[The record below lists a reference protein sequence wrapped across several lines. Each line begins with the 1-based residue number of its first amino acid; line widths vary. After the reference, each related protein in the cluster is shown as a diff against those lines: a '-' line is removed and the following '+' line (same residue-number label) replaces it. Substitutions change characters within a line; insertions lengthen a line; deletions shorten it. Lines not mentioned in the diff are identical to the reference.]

1 MEKTRKLTEAS
12 LLTAIFVVVT
22 IISVGSGIGYGIYL
36 DYIVP
41 LFYFII
47 YLKCGS
53 KYTVLSA
60 MSAIFVVVTIISV
73 GSGIGYGIY
82 LDYIVPLF
90 YFIIYLKC
98 GSKYTVLSAMSGLM
112 IVFAVLGNPGT
123 AIWASQGI
131 ILGILCGILSEKK
144 TSLMDDLLLG
154 TLIGSIIMVFID
166 IYASKLIGYSFIQDF
181 KETISYMAKYM
192 TKNVPSFSNFPPEF
206 IQSYFST
213 VFYVS
218 ITLIP
223 LGTDFKETISYMAKY
238 MTKNVPSFSNFPPE
252 FIQSYFSTVFYVSIT
267 LIPLGTVVGVYII
280 GLFVGN
286 RLNVLK
292 GETKK
297 KYEVIRHFRTFSRMT
312 FCSRNLFYI
321 MVIYTMTFSLMN
333 KYGIKTN
340 MAYIDTI
347 MNCFFYSGLY
357 FLIRDSMAYIDTIMN
372 CFFYS
377 GLYFLIRDSIAGIQG
392 YMLTK
397 GKSMGQVRL
406 FTILYLFILLSYFWL
421 AAIIAILYFMSI
433 DVKYGLR
440 EFYCEKMSTLLTN

>member
-1 MEKTRKLTEAS
+1 MNKTKKLTAAS

-60 MSAIFVVVTIISV
+60 V
-73 GSGIGYGIY
+73 
-82 LDYIVPLF
+82 
-90 YFIIYLKC
+90 
-98 GSKYTVLSAMSGLM
+98 SGLT
-112 IVFAVLGNPGT
+112 IVFVVLGNPGT

-154 TLIGSIIMVFID
+154 TLIGSIIMIFID

-181 KETISYMAKYM
+181 KETIAYMAKYM
-192 TKNVPSFSNFPPEF
+192 TKNVPAFNNFPPEF
-206 IQSYFST
+206 IQ
-213 VFYVS
+213 
-218 ITLIP
+218 
-223 LGTDFKETISYMAKY
+223 
-238 MTKNVPSFSNFPPE
+238 N
-252 FIQSYFSTVFYVSIT
+252 YFSTVFYVSIT

-280 GLFVGN
+280 GLFAGK
-286 RLNVLK
+286 RLNILK

-297 KYEVIRHFRTFSRMT
+297 KYNIIRHFGTFSRMT
-312 FCSRNLFYI
+312 YCSRNLFYLL
-321 MVIYTMTFSLMN
+321 VIYTMSFSLMN

-347 MNCFFYSGLY
+347 MNCFYYSGLY
-357 FLIRDSMAYIDTIMN
+357 FLIRDSV
-372 CFFYS
+372 
-377 GLYFLIRDSIAGIQG
+377 AGIQG
-392 YMLTK
+392 YMLSK

-406 FTILYLFILLSYFWL
+406 FTLLYLFMLISYFWV
-421 AAIIAILYFMSI
+421 AAIVAIIYFMTI
-433 DVKYGLR
+433 DMKYGLR
-440 EFYCEKMSTLLTN
+440 EIYGEKLGTLLTN

>member
-1 MEKTRKLTEAS
+1 MNKTKKLTEAS

-60 MSAIFVVVTIISV
+60 V
-73 GSGIGYGIY
+73 
-82 LDYIVPLF
+82 
-90 YFIIYLKC
+90 
-98 GSKYTVLSAMSGLM
+98 SGLT
-112 IVFAVLGNPGT
+112 IVFVVLGNPGT

-154 TLIGSIIMVFID
+154 TLIGSIIMIFID

-181 KETISYMAKYM
+181 KETIAYMAKYM
-192 TKNVPSFSNFPPEF
+192 TKNVPAFNNFPPEF
-206 IQSYFST
+206 IQ
-213 VFYVS
+213 
-218 ITLIP
+218 
-223 LGTDFKETISYMAKY
+223 
-238 MTKNVPSFSNFPPE
+238 N
-252 FIQSYFSTVFYVSIT
+252 YFSTVFYVSIT

-280 GLFVGN
+280 GLFAGK
-286 RLNVLK
+286 RLNILK

-297 KYEVIRHFRTFSRMT
+297 KYNIIRHFGTFSRMT
-312 FCSRNLFYI
+312 YCSRNLFYLL
-321 MVIYTMTFSLMN
+321 VIYTMSFSLMN

-340 MAYIDTI
+340 IAYIDTI
-347 MNCFFYSGLY
+347 MNCFYYSGLY
-357 FLIRDSMAYIDTIMN
+357 FLIRDSV
-372 CFFYS
+372 
-377 GLYFLIRDSIAGIQG
+377 AGIQG
-392 YMLTK
+392 YMLSK

-406 FTILYLFILLSYFWL
+406 FTLLYLFMLISYFWV
-421 AAIIAILYFMSI
+421 AAILAIIYFMTI
-433 DVKYGLR
+433 DMKYGLR
-440 EFYCEKMSTLLTN
+440 EIYGEKLGTLLTN

>member
-1 MEKTRKLTEAS
+1 MNKTKKLTEAS

-60 MSAIFVVVTIISV
+60 V
-73 GSGIGYGIY
+73 
-82 LDYIVPLF
+82 
-90 YFIIYLKC
+90 
-98 GSKYTVLSAMSGLM
+98 SGLT
-112 IVFAVLGNPGT
+112 IVFVVLGNPGT

-154 TLIGSIIMVFID
+154 TLIGSIIMIFID

-181 KETISYMAKYM
+181 KETIAYMAKYM
-192 TKNVPSFSNFPPEF
+192 TKNVPAFNNFPPEF
-206 IQSYFST
+206 IQ
-213 VFYVS
+213 
-218 ITLIP
+218 
-223 LGTDFKETISYMAKY
+223 
-238 MTKNVPSFSNFPPE
+238 N
-252 FIQSYFSTVFYVSIT
+252 YFSTVFYVSIT

-280 GLFVGN
+280 GLFAGK
-286 RLNVLK
+286 RLNILK

-297 KYEVIRHFRTFSRMT
+297 KYNIIRHFGTFSRMT
-312 FCSRNLFYI
+312 YCSRNLFYLI
-321 MVIYTMTFSLMN
+321 VIYTMSFSLMN

-347 MNCFFYSGLY
+347 MNCFYYSGLY
-357 FLIRDSMAYIDTIMN
+357 FLIRDSV
-372 CFFYS
+372 
-377 GLYFLIRDSIAGIQG
+377 AGIQG
-392 YMLTK
+392 YMLSK

-406 FTILYLFILLSYFWL
+406 FTLLYLFMLISYFWV
-421 AAIIAILYFMSI
+421 AAIVAIIYFMTI
-433 DVKYGLR
+433 DMKYGLR
-440 EFYCEKMSTLLTN
+440 EIYGEKLGTLLTN

>member
-12 LLTAIFVVVT
+12 LLT
-22 IISVGSGIGYGIYL
+22 
-36 DYIVP
+36 
-41 LFYFII
+41 
-47 YLKCGS
+47 
-53 KYTVLSA
+53 
-60 MSAIFVVVTIISV
+60 AIFVVVTIISV

-192 TKNVPSFSNFPPEF
+192 TKNVP
-206 IQSYFST
+206 
-213 VFYVS
+213 
-218 ITLIP
+218 
-223 LGTDFKETISYMAKY
+223 A
-238 MTKNVPSFSNFPPE
+238 FSNFPPE

-297 KYEVIRHFRTFSRMT
+297 KYNIIRHFRTFSRMT

-321 MVIYTMTFSLMN
+321 MIIYTMTFSLMN

-340 MAYIDTI
+340 MAYVDTI

-357 FLIRDSMAYIDTIMN
+357 FLIRDSV
-372 CFFYS
+372 
-377 GLYFLIRDSIAGIQG
+377 AGIQG
-392 YMLTK
+392 YMLAK
-397 GKSMGQVRL
+397 GKSMGHVRL
-406 FTILYLFILLSYFWL
+406 FTILYLFMLLSYFWL

-440 EFYCEKMSTLLTN
+440 EFYGEKMATLLTN

>member
-1 MEKTRKLTEAS
+1 MNKTRKLTEAS
-12 LLTAIFVVVT
+12 LLTAIFVVIT

-47 YLKCGS
+47 FLKCGLQ
-53 KYTVLSA
+53 YTMLSA
-60 MSAIFVVVTIISV
+60 A
-73 GSGIGYGIY
+73 
-82 LDYIVPLF
+82 
-90 YFIIYLKC
+90 
-98 GSKYTVLSAMSGLM
+98 SGLM

-123 AIWASQGI
+123 AIWASQGM

-181 KETISYMAKYM
+181 KEVVTYMSEYM
-192 TKNVPSFSNFPPEF
+192 TKNVPTFQSLPPEF
-206 IQSYFST
+206 LKSYFGM
-213 VFYVS
+213 VFY
-218 ITLIP
+218 L
-223 LGTDFKETISYMAKY
+223 
-238 MTKNVPSFSNFPPE
+238 
-252 FIQSYFSTVFYVSIT
+252 SIT

-292 GETKK
+292 GETRK
-297 KYEVIRHFRTFSRMT
+297 KYEVVRHFRTFSRMT
-312 FCSRNLFYI
+312 YCSRNLFYI

-340 MAYIDTI
+340 IAYIDTI
-347 MNCFFYSGLY
+347 MHCFYYSGLY
-357 FLIRDSMAYIDTIMN
+357 FLIRDSV
-372 CFFYS
+372 
-377 GLYFLIRDSIAGIQG
+377 AGIQG
-392 YMLTK
+392 YMLAK
-397 GKSMGQVRL
+397 GKKMSQVRL
-406 FTILYLFILLSYFWL
+406 FTILYLFMLMSYFWL

-433 DVKYGLR
+433 DMKYGLR
-440 EFYCEKMSTLLTN
+440 EFYNEKIGTLLTN

>member
-60 MSAIFVVVTIISV
+60 V
-73 GSGIGYGIY
+73 
-82 LDYIVPLF
+82 
-90 YFIIYLKC
+90 
-98 GSKYTVLSAMSGLM
+98 SGLT
-112 IVFAVLGNPGT
+112 IVFVVLGNPGT

-154 TLIGSIIMVFID
+154 TLIGSIIMIFID

-181 KETISYMAKYM
+181 KETIAYMAKYM
-192 TKNVPSFSNFPPEF
+192 TKNVPAFNNFPPEF
-206 IQSYFST
+206 IQ
-213 VFYVS
+213 
-218 ITLIP
+218 
-223 LGTDFKETISYMAKY
+223 
-238 MTKNVPSFSNFPPE
+238 N
-252 FIQSYFSTVFYVSIT
+252 YFSTVFYVSIT

-280 GLFVGN
+280 GLFAGK
-286 RLNVLK
+286 RLNILK

-297 KYEVIRHFRTFSRMT
+297 KYNIIRHFGTFSRMT
-312 FCSRNLFYI
+312 YCSRNLFYLL
-321 MVIYTMTFSLMN
+321 VIYTMSFSLMN

-347 MNCFFYSGLY
+347 MNCFYYSGLY
-357 FLIRDSMAYIDTIMN
+357 FLIRDSV
-372 CFFYS
+372 
-377 GLYFLIRDSIAGIQG
+377 AGIQG
-392 YMLTK
+392 YMLSK

-406 FTILYLFILLSYFWL
+406 FTLLYLFMLISYFWV
-421 AAIIAILYFMSI
+421 AAIVAIIYFMTI
-433 DVKYGLR
+433 DMKYGLR
-440 EFYCEKMSTLLTN
+440 EIYGEKLGTLLTN

>member
-1 MEKTRKLTEAS
+1 MNKTKKLTEAS

-60 MSAIFVVVTIISV
+60 V
-73 GSGIGYGIY
+73 
-82 LDYIVPLF
+82 
-90 YFIIYLKC
+90 
-98 GSKYTVLSAMSGLM
+98 SGLT
-112 IVFAVLGNPGT
+112 IVFVVLGNPGT

-154 TLIGSIIMVFID
+154 TLIGSIIMIFID

-181 KETISYMAKYM
+181 KETIAYMAKYM
-192 TKNVPSFSNFPPEF
+192 TKNVPAFNNFPPEF
-206 IQSYFST
+206 IQ
-213 VFYVS
+213 
-218 ITLIP
+218 
-223 LGTDFKETISYMAKY
+223 
-238 MTKNVPSFSNFPPE
+238 N
-252 FIQSYFSTVFYVSIT
+252 YFSTVFYVSIT

-280 GLFVGN
+280 GLFAGK
-286 RLNVLK
+286 RLNILK

-297 KYEVIRHFRTFSRMT
+297 KYNIIRHFGTFSRMT
-312 FCSRNLFYI
+312 YCSRNLFYLL
-321 MVIYTMTFSLMN
+321 VIYTMSFSLMN

-347 MNCFFYSGLY
+347 MNCFYYSGLY
-357 FLIRDSMAYIDTIMN
+357 FLIRDSV
-372 CFFYS
+372 
-377 GLYFLIRDSIAGIQG
+377 AGIQG
-392 YMLTK
+392 YMLSK

-406 FTILYLFILLSYFWL
+406 FTLLYLFMLISYFWV
-421 AAIIAILYFMSI
+421 AAIVAIIYFMTI
-433 DVKYGLR
+433 DMKYGLR
-440 EFYCEKMSTLLTN
+440 EIYGEKLGTLLTN

>member
-1 MEKTRKLTEAS
+1 MNKTKKLTEAS

-60 MSAIFVVVTIISV
+60 V
-73 GSGIGYGIY
+73 
-82 LDYIVPLF
+82 
-90 YFIIYLKC
+90 
-98 GSKYTVLSAMSGLM
+98 SGLT
-112 IVFAVLGNPGT
+112 IVFVVLGNPGT

-154 TLIGSIIMVFID
+154 TLIGSIIMIFID

-181 KETISYMAKYM
+181 KETIAYMAKYM
-192 TKNVPSFSNFPPEF
+192 TKNVPAFNNFPPEF
-206 IQSYFST
+206 IQ
-213 VFYVS
+213 
-218 ITLIP
+218 
-223 LGTDFKETISYMAKY
+223 
-238 MTKNVPSFSNFPPE
+238 N
-252 FIQSYFSTVFYVSIT
+252 YFSTVFYVSIT

-280 GLFVGN
+280 GLFAGK
-286 RLNVLK
+286 RLNILK

-297 KYEVIRHFRTFSRMT
+297 KYNIIRHFGTFSRMT
-312 FCSRNLFYI
+312 YCSRNLFYLL
-321 MVIYTMTFSLMN
+321 VIYTMSFSLMN

-347 MNCFFYSGLY
+347 MNCFY
-357 FLIRDSMAYIDTIMN
+357 
-372 CFFYS
+372 YS

-392 YMLTK
+392 YMLSK

-406 FTILYLFILLSYFWL
+406 FTLLYLFMLISYFWV
-421 AAIIAILYFMSI
+421 AAIVAIIYFMTI
-433 DVKYGLR
+433 DMKYGLR
-440 EFYCEKMSTLLTN
+440 EIYGEKLGTLLTN

>member
-1 MEKTRKLTEAS
+1 MNKTKKLTEAS

-60 MSAIFVVVTIISV
+60 V
-73 GSGIGYGIY
+73 
-82 LDYIVPLF
+82 
-90 YFIIYLKC
+90 
-98 GSKYTVLSAMSGLM
+98 SGLT
-112 IVFAVLGNPGT
+112 IVFVVLGNPGT

-154 TLIGSIIMVFID
+154 TLIGSIIMIFID

-181 KETISYMAKYM
+181 KETIAYMAKYM
-192 TKNVPSFSNFPPEF
+192 TKNVPAFNNFPPEF
-206 IQSYFST
+206 IQ
-213 VFYVS
+213 
-218 ITLIP
+218 
-223 LGTDFKETISYMAKY
+223 
-238 MTKNVPSFSNFPPE
+238 N
-252 FIQSYFSTVFYVSIT
+252 YFSTVFYVSIT

-280 GLFVGN
+280 GLFAGN
-286 RLNVLK
+286 RLNILK

-297 KYEVIRHFRTFSRMT
+297 KYNIIRHFGTFSRMT
-312 FCSRNLFYI
+312 YCSRNLFYLL
-321 MVIYTMTFSLMN
+321 VIYTMSFSLMN

-340 MAYIDTI
+340 MAYIGTI
-347 MNCFFYSGLY
+347 MNCFYYSGLY
-357 FLIRDSMAYIDTIMN
+357 FLIRDSV
-372 CFFYS
+372 
-377 GLYFLIRDSIAGIQG
+377 AGIQG
-392 YMLTK
+392 YMLSK

-406 FTILYLFILLSYFWL
+406 FTLLYLFMLISYFWV
-421 AAIIAILYFMSI
+421 AAILAIIYFMTI
-433 DVKYGLR
+433 DMKYGLR
-440 EFYCEKMSTLLTN
+440 EIYGEKLGTLLTN

>member
-60 MSAIFVVVTIISV
+60 V
-73 GSGIGYGIY
+73 
-82 LDYIVPLF
+82 
-90 YFIIYLKC
+90 
-98 GSKYTVLSAMSGLM
+98 SGLT
-112 IVFAVLGNPGT
+112 IVFVVLGNPGT

-154 TLIGSIIMVFID
+154 TLIGSIIMIFID

-181 KETISYMAKYM
+181 KETIAYMAKYM
-192 TKNVPSFSNFPPEF
+192 TKNVPAFNNFPPEF
-206 IQSYFST
+206 IQ
-213 VFYVS
+213 
-218 ITLIP
+218 
-223 LGTDFKETISYMAKY
+223 
-238 MTKNVPSFSNFPPE
+238 N
-252 FIQSYFSTVFYVSIT
+252 YFSTVFYVSIT

-280 GLFVGN
+280 GLFAGN
-286 RLNVLK
+286 RLNILK

-297 KYEVIRHFRTFSRMT
+297 KYNIIRHFGTFSRMT
-312 FCSRNLFYI
+312 YCSRNLFYLL
-321 MVIYTMTFSLMN
+321 VIYTMSFSLMN

-347 MNCFFYSGLY
+347 MNCFYYSGLY
-357 FLIRDSMAYIDTIMN
+357 FLIRDSV
-372 CFFYS
+372 
-377 GLYFLIRDSIAGIQG
+377 AGIQG
-392 YMLTK
+392 YMLSK

-406 FTILYLFILLSYFWL
+406 FTLLYLFMLISYFWVAAL
-421 AAIIAILYFMSI
+421 VAIIYFMTI
-433 DVKYGLR
+433 DMKYGLR
-440 EFYCEKMSTLLTN
+440 EIYGEKLGTLLTN

>member
-1 MEKTRKLTEAS
+1 MNKTKKLTEAS

-60 MSAIFVVVTIISV
+60 V
-73 GSGIGYGIY
+73 
-82 LDYIVPLF
+82 
-90 YFIIYLKC
+90 
-98 GSKYTVLSAMSGLM
+98 SGLT
-112 IVFAVLGNPGT
+112 IVFVVLGNPGT

-154 TLIGSIIMVFID
+154 TLIGSIIMIFID

-181 KETISYMAKYM
+181 KETIAYMAKYM
-192 TKNVPSFSNFPPEF
+192 TKNVPAFNNFPPEF
-206 IQSYFST
+206 IQ
-213 VFYVS
+213 
-218 ITLIP
+218 
-223 LGTDFKETISYMAKY
+223 
-238 MTKNVPSFSNFPPE
+238 N
-252 FIQSYFSTVFYVSIT
+252 YFSTVFYVSIT

-280 GLFVGN
+280 GLFAGN
-286 RLNVLK
+286 RLNILK

-297 KYEVIRHFRTFSRMT
+297 KYNIIRHFGTFSRMT
-312 FCSRNLFYI
+312 YCSRNLFYLL
-321 MVIYTMTFSLMN
+321 VIYTMSFSLMN

-347 MNCFFYSGLY
+347 MNCFYYSGLY
-357 FLIRDSMAYIDTIMN
+357 FLIRDSV
-372 CFFYS
+372 
-377 GLYFLIRDSIAGIQG
+377 AGIQG
-392 YMLTK
+392 YMLSK

-406 FTILYLFILLSYFWL
+406 FTLLYLFMLISYFWV
-421 AAIIAILYFMSI
+421 AAIVAIIYFMTI
-433 DVKYGLR
+433 DMKYGLR
-440 EFYCEKMSTLLTN
+440 EIYGEKLGTLLTN

>member
-1 MEKTRKLTEAS
+1 MNKTKKLTEAS

-60 MSAIFVVVTIISV
+60 V
-73 GSGIGYGIY
+73 
-82 LDYIVPLF
+82 
-90 YFIIYLKC
+90 
-98 GSKYTVLSAMSGLM
+98 SGLT
-112 IVFAVLGNPGT
+112 IVFVVLGNPGT

-154 TLIGSIIMVFID
+154 TLIGSIIMIFID

-181 KETISYMAKYM
+181 KETIAYMAKYM
-192 TKNVPSFSNFPPEF
+192 TKNVPAFNNFPPEF
-206 IQSYFST
+206 IQNYFST
-213 VFYVS
+213 V
-218 ITLIP
+218 L
-223 LGTDFKETISYMAKY
+223 
-238 MTKNVPSFSNFPPE
+238 
-252 FIQSYFSTVFYVSIT
+252 YVSIT

-280 GLFVGN
+280 GLFAGK
-286 RLNVLK
+286 RLNILK

-297 KYEVIRHFRTFSRMT
+297 KYNIIRHFGTFSRMT
-312 FCSRNLFYI
+312 YCSRNLFYLL
-321 MVIYTMTFSLMN
+321 VIYTMSFSLMN

-347 MNCFFYSGLY
+347 MNCFYYSGLY
-357 FLIRDSMAYIDTIMN
+357 FLIRDSV
-372 CFFYS
+372 
-377 GLYFLIRDSIAGIQG
+377 AGIQG
-392 YMLTK
+392 YMLSK

-406 FTILYLFILLSYFWL
+406 FTLLYLFMLISYFWV
-421 AAIIAILYFMSI
+421 AAILAIIYFMTI
-433 DVKYGLR
+433 DMKYGLR
-440 EFYCEKMSTLLTN
+440 EIYGEKLGTLLTN

>member
-1 MEKTRKLTEAS
+1 MNKTKKLTEAS

-60 MSAIFVVVTIISV
+60 V
-73 GSGIGYGIY
+73 
-82 LDYIVPLF
+82 
-90 YFIIYLKC
+90 
-98 GSKYTVLSAMSGLM
+98 SGLT
-112 IVFAVLGNPGT
+112 IVFVVLGNPGT

-154 TLIGSIIMVFID
+154 TLIGSIIMIFID

-181 KETISYMAKYM
+181 KETIAYMAKYM
-192 TKNVPSFSNFPPEF
+192 NKNVPAFNNFPPEF
-206 IQSYFST
+206 IQ
-213 VFYVS
+213 
-218 ITLIP
+218 
-223 LGTDFKETISYMAKY
+223 
-238 MTKNVPSFSNFPPE
+238 N
-252 FIQSYFSTVFYVSIT
+252 YFSTVFYVSIT

-280 GLFVGN
+280 GLFAGK
-286 RLNVLK
+286 RLNILK

-297 KYEVIRHFRTFSRMT
+297 KYNIIRHFGTFSRMT
-312 FCSRNLFYI
+312 YCSRNLFYLL
-321 MVIYTMTFSLMN
+321 VIYTMSFSLMN

-347 MNCFFYSGLY
+347 MNCFYYSGLY
-357 FLIRDSMAYIDTIMN
+357 FLIRDSV
-372 CFFYS
+372 
-377 GLYFLIRDSIAGIQG
+377 AGIQG
-392 YMLTK
+392 YMLSK

-406 FTILYLFILLSYFWL
+406 FTLLYLFMLISYFWV
-421 AAIIAILYFMSI
+421 AAIIAIIYFMTI
-433 DVKYGLR
+433 DMKYGLR
-440 EFYCEKMSTLLTN
+440 EIYGEKLGTLLTN

>member
-1 MEKTRKLTEAS
+1 MNKTKKLTEAS

-60 MSAIFVVVTIISV
+60 V
-73 GSGIGYGIY
+73 
-82 LDYIVPLF
+82 
-90 YFIIYLKC
+90 
-98 GSKYTVLSAMSGLM
+98 SGLT
-112 IVFAVLGNPGT
+112 IVFVVLGNPGT

-154 TLIGSIIMVFID
+154 TLIGSIIMIFID

-181 KETISYMAKYM
+181 KETIAYMAKYM
-192 TKNVPSFSNFPPEF
+192 TKNVPAFNNFPPEF
-206 IQSYFST
+206 IQ
-213 VFYVS
+213 
-218 ITLIP
+218 
-223 LGTDFKETISYMAKY
+223 
-238 MTKNVPSFSNFPPE
+238 N
-252 FIQSYFSTVFYVSIT
+252 YFSTVFYVSIT

-280 GLFVGN
+280 GLFAGK
-286 RLNVLK
+286 RLNILK

-297 KYEVIRHFRTFSRMT
+297 KYNIIRHFGTFSRMT
-312 FCSRNLFYI
+312 YCSRNLFYLL
-321 MVIYTMTFSLMN
+321 VIYTMSFSLMN

-340 MAYIDTI
+340 IAYIDTI
-347 MNCFFYSGLY
+347 MNCFYYSGLY
-357 FLIRDSMAYIDTIMN
+357 FLIRDSV
-372 CFFYS
+372 
-377 GLYFLIRDSIAGIQG
+377 AGIQG
-392 YMLTK
+392 YMLSK

-406 FTILYLFILLSYFWL
+406 FTLLYLFMLISYFWV
-421 AAIIAILYFMSI
+421 AAIVAIIYFMTI
-433 DVKYGLR
+433 DMKYGLR
-440 EFYCEKMSTLLTN
+440 EIYGEKLGTLLTN

>member
-1 MEKTRKLTEAS
+1 MNKTKKLTEAS

-60 MSAIFVVVTIISV
+60 I
-73 GSGIGYGIY
+73 
-82 LDYIVPLF
+82 
-90 YFIIYLKC
+90 
-98 GSKYTVLSAMSGLM
+98 SGLT
-112 IVFAVLGNPGT
+112 IVFVVLGNPGT

-154 TLIGSIIMVFID
+154 TLIGSIIMIFID

-192 TKNVPSFSNFPPEF
+192 TKNVPAFNNFPPEF
-206 IQSYFST
+206 IQ
-213 VFYVS
+213 
-218 ITLIP
+218 
-223 LGTDFKETISYMAKY
+223 
-238 MTKNVPSFSNFPPE
+238 N
-252 FIQSYFSTVFYVSIT
+252 YFSTVFYVSIT

-280 GLFVGN
+280 GLFAGK
-286 RLNVLK
+286 RLNILK

-297 KYEVIRHFRTFSRMT
+297 KYNIIRHFGTFSRMT
-312 FCSRNLFYI
+312 YCSRNLFYLL
-321 MVIYTMTFSLMN
+321 VIYTMSFSLMN

-347 MNCFFYSGLY
+347 MNCFYYSGLY
-357 FLIRDSMAYIDTIMN
+357 FLIRDSV
-372 CFFYS
+372 
-377 GLYFLIRDSIAGIQG
+377 AGIQG
-392 YMLTK
+392 YMLSK

-406 FTILYLFILLSYFWL
+406 FTLLYLFMLISYFWV
-421 AAIIAILYFMSI
+421 AAILAIIYFMTI
-433 DVKYGLR
+433 DMKYGLR
-440 EFYCEKMSTLLTN
+440 EIYGEKLGTLLTN

>member
-1 MEKTRKLTEAS
+1 MNKAKKLTEAS

-60 MSAIFVVVTIISV
+60 V
-73 GSGIGYGIY
+73 
-82 LDYIVPLF
+82 
-90 YFIIYLKC
+90 
-98 GSKYTVLSAMSGLM
+98 SGLT
-112 IVFAVLGNPGT
+112 IVFVVLGNPGT

-154 TLIGSIIMVFID
+154 TLIGSIIMIFID

-181 KETISYMAKYM
+181 KETIAYMAKYM
-192 TKNVPSFSNFPPEF
+192 TKNVPAFNNFPPEF
-206 IQSYFST
+206 IQ
-213 VFYVS
+213 
-218 ITLIP
+218 
-223 LGTDFKETISYMAKY
+223 
-238 MTKNVPSFSNFPPE
+238 N
-252 FIQSYFSTVFYVSIT
+252 YFSTVFYVSIT

-280 GLFVGN
+280 GLFAGK
-286 RLNVLK
+286 RLNILK

-297 KYEVIRHFRTFSRMT
+297 KYNIIRHFGTFSRMT
-312 FCSRNLFYI
+312 YCSRNLFYLL
-321 MVIYTMTFSLMN
+321 VIYTMSFSLMN

-347 MNCFFYSGLY
+347 MNCFYYSGLY
-357 FLIRDSMAYIDTIMN
+357 FLIRDSV
-372 CFFYS
+372 
-377 GLYFLIRDSIAGIQG
+377 AGIQG
-392 YMLTK
+392 YMLSK

-406 FTILYLFILLSYFWL
+406 FTLLYLFMLISYFWV
-421 AAIIAILYFMSI
+421 AAIVAIIYFMTI
-433 DVKYGLR
+433 DMKYGLR
-440 EFYCEKMSTLLTN
+440 EIYGEKLGTLLTN

>member
-1 MEKTRKLTEAS
+1 MNKTKKLTEAS

-60 MSAIFVVVTIISV
+60 V
-73 GSGIGYGIY
+73 
-82 LDYIVPLF
+82 
-90 YFIIYLKC
+90 
-98 GSKYTVLSAMSGLM
+98 SGLT
-112 IVFAVLGNPGT
+112 IVFVVLGNPGT

-154 TLIGSIIMVFID
+154 TLIGSIIMIFID

-181 KETISYMAKYM
+181 KETIAYMAKYM
-192 TKNVPSFSNFPPEF
+192 AKNVPAFNNFPPEF
-206 IQSYFST
+206 IQ
-213 VFYVS
+213 
-218 ITLIP
+218 
-223 LGTDFKETISYMAKY
+223 
-238 MTKNVPSFSNFPPE
+238 N
-252 FIQSYFSTVFYVSIT
+252 YFSTVFYVSIT

-280 GLFVGN
+280 GLFAGK
-286 RLNVLK
+286 RLNILK

-297 KYEVIRHFRTFSRMT
+297 KYNIIRHFGTFSRMT
-312 FCSRNLFYI
+312 YCSRNLFYLL
-321 MVIYTMTFSLMN
+321 VIYTMSFSLMN

-347 MNCFFYSGLY
+347 MNCFYYSGLY
-357 FLIRDSMAYIDTIMN
+357 FLIRDSV
-372 CFFYS
+372 
-377 GLYFLIRDSIAGIQG
+377 AGIQG
-392 YMLTK
+392 YMLSK

-406 FTILYLFILLSYFWL
+406 FTLLYLFMLISYFWV
-421 AAIIAILYFMSI
+421 AAIVAIIYFMTI
-433 DVKYGLR
+433 DMKYGLR
-440 EFYCEKMSTLLTN
+440 EIYGEKLGTLLTN

>member
-1 MEKTRKLTEAS
+1 MNKTKKLTEAS

-60 MSAIFVVVTIISV
+60 V
-73 GSGIGYGIY
+73 
-82 LDYIVPLF
+82 
-90 YFIIYLKC
+90 
-98 GSKYTVLSAMSGLM
+98 SGLT
-112 IVFAVLGNPGT
+112 IVFVVLGNPGT

-131 ILGILCGILSEKK
+131 ILGILCGIISEKK

-154 TLIGSIIMVFID
+154 TLIGSIIMIFID

-181 KETISYMAKYM
+181 KETIAYMAKYM
-192 TKNVPSFSNFPPEF
+192 TKNVPAFNNFPPEF
-206 IQSYFST
+206 IQ
-213 VFYVS
+213 
-218 ITLIP
+218 
-223 LGTDFKETISYMAKY
+223 
-238 MTKNVPSFSNFPPE
+238 N
-252 FIQSYFSTVFYVSIT
+252 YFSTVFYVSIT

-280 GLFVGN
+280 GLFAGN
-286 RLNVLK
+286 RLNILK

-297 KYEVIRHFRTFSRMT
+297 KYNIIRHFGTFSRMT
-312 FCSRNLFYI
+312 YCSRNLFYLL
-321 MVIYTMTFSLMN
+321 VIYTMSFSLMN

-347 MNCFFYSGLY
+347 MNCFYYSGLY
-357 FLIRDSMAYIDTIMN
+357 FLIRDSV
-372 CFFYS
+372 
-377 GLYFLIRDSIAGIQG
+377 AGIQG
-392 YMLTK
+392 YMLSK

-406 FTILYLFILLSYFWL
+406 FTLLYLFMLISYFWV
-421 AAIIAILYFMSI
+421 AAILAIIYFMTI
-433 DVKYGLR
+433 DMKYGLR
-440 EFYCEKMSTLLTN
+440 EIYGEKLGTLLTN

>member
-1 MEKTRKLTEAS
+1 MNKTKKLTEAS

-60 MSAIFVVVTIISV
+60 V
-73 GSGIGYGIY
+73 
-82 LDYIVPLF
+82 
-90 YFIIYLKC
+90 
-98 GSKYTVLSAMSGLM
+98 SGLT
-112 IVFAVLGNPGT
+112 IVFVVLGNPGT

-154 TLIGSIIMVFID
+154 TLIGSIIMIFID

-181 KETISYMAKYM
+181 KETIAYMAKYM
-192 TKNVPSFSNFPPEF
+192 TKNVPAFNNFPPEF
-206 IQSYFST
+206 IQ
-213 VFYVS
+213 
-218 ITLIP
+218 
-223 LGTDFKETISYMAKY
+223 
-238 MTKNVPSFSNFPPE
+238 N
-252 FIQSYFSTVFYVSIT
+252 YFSTVFYVSIT

-280 GLFVGN
+280 GLFAGK
-286 RLNVLK
+286 RLNILK

-297 KYEVIRHFRTFSRMT
+297 KYNIIRHFGTFSRMT
-312 FCSRNLFYI
+312 YCSRNLFYLL
-321 MVIYTMTFSLMN
+321 VIYTMSFSLMN

-347 MNCFFYSGLY
+347 MNCFYYSGLY
-357 FLIRDSMAYIDTIMN
+357 FLIRDSV
-372 CFFYS
+372 
-377 GLYFLIRDSIAGIQG
+377 AGIQG
-392 YMLTK
+392 YMLSK

-406 FTILYLFILLSYFWL
+406 FTLLYLFMLISYFWV
-421 AAIIAILYFMSI
+421 AAILAIIYFMTI
-433 DVKYGLR
+433 DMKYGLR
-440 EFYCEKMSTLLTN
+440 EIYGEKLGTLLTN

>member
-1 MEKTRKLTEAS
+1 MNKTKKLTEAS

-60 MSAIFVVVTIISV
+60 V
-73 GSGIGYGIY
+73 
-82 LDYIVPLF
+82 
-90 YFIIYLKC
+90 
-98 GSKYTVLSAMSGLM
+98 SGLT
-112 IVFAVLGNPGT
+112 IVFVVLGNPGT

-154 TLIGSIIMVFID
+154 TLIGSIIMIFID

-181 KETISYMAKYM
+181 KETIAYMAKYM
-192 TKNVPSFSNFPPEF
+192 TKNVPAFNNFPPEF
-206 IQSYFST
+206 IQ
-213 VFYVS
+213 
-218 ITLIP
+218 
-223 LGTDFKETISYMAKY
+223 
-238 MTKNVPSFSNFPPE
+238 N
-252 FIQSYFSTVFYVSIT
+252 YFSTVFYVSIT

-280 GLFVGN
+280 GLFAGN
-286 RLNVLK
+286 RLNILK

-297 KYEVIRHFRTFSRMT
+297 KYNIIRHFGTFSRMT
-312 FCSRNLFYI
+312 YCSRNLFYLL
-321 MVIYTMTFSLMN
+321 VIYTMSFSLMN

-347 MNCFFYSGLY
+347 MNCFYYSGLY
-357 FLIRDSMAYIDTIMN
+357 FLIRDSV
-372 CFFYS
+372 
-377 GLYFLIRDSIAGIQG
+377 AGIQG
-392 YMLTK
+392 YMLSK

-406 FTILYLFILLSYFWL
+406 FTLLYLFMLISYFWV
-421 AAIIAILYFMSI
+421 AAILAIIYFMTI
-433 DVKYGLR
+433 DMKYGLR
-440 EFYCEKMSTLLTN
+440 EIYGEKLGTLLTN

>member
-1 MEKTRKLTEAS
+1 MNKTKKLTEAS

-60 MSAIFVVVTIISV
+60 V
-73 GSGIGYGIY
+73 
-82 LDYIVPLF
+82 
-90 YFIIYLKC
+90 
-98 GSKYTVLSAMSGLM
+98 SGLT
-112 IVFAVLGNPGT
+112 IVFVVLGNPGT

-154 TLIGSIIMVFID
+154 TLIGSIIMIFID

-181 KETISYMAKYM
+181 KETIAYMAKYM
-192 TKNVPSFSNFPPEF
+192 AKNVPAFNNFPPEF
-206 IQSYFST
+206 IQ
-213 VFYVS
+213 
-218 ITLIP
+218 
-223 LGTDFKETISYMAKY
+223 
-238 MTKNVPSFSNFPPE
+238 N
-252 FIQSYFSTVFYVSIT
+252 YFSTVFYVSIT

-280 GLFVGN
+280 GLFAGN
-286 RLNVLK
+286 RLNILK

-297 KYEVIRHFRTFSRMT
+297 KYNIIRHFGTFSRMT
-312 FCSRNLFYI
+312 YCSRNLFYLL
-321 MVIYTMTFSLMN
+321 VIYTMSFSLMN

-347 MNCFFYSGLY
+347 MNCFYYSGLY
-357 FLIRDSMAYIDTIMN
+357 FLIRDSV
-372 CFFYS
+372 
-377 GLYFLIRDSIAGIQG
+377 AGIQG
-392 YMLTK
+392 YMLSK

-406 FTILYLFILLSYFWL
+406 FTLLYLFMLISYFWV
-421 AAIIAILYFMSI
+421 AAIVAIIYFMTI
-433 DVKYGLR
+433 DMKYGLR
-440 EFYCEKMSTLLTN
+440 EIYGEKLGTLLTN

>member
-1 MEKTRKLTEAS
+1 MNKTKKLTEAS

-60 MSAIFVVVTIISV
+60 V
-73 GSGIGYGIY
+73 
-82 LDYIVPLF
+82 
-90 YFIIYLKC
+90 
-98 GSKYTVLSAMSGLM
+98 SGLT
-112 IVFAVLGNPGT
+112 IVFVVLGNPGT

-154 TLIGSIIMVFID
+154 TLIGSIIMIFID

-181 KETISYMAKYM
+181 KETIAYMAKYM
-192 TKNVPSFSNFPPEF
+192 TKNVPAFNNFPPEF
-206 IQSYFST
+206 IQ
-213 VFYVS
+213 
-218 ITLIP
+218 
-223 LGTDFKETISYMAKY
+223 
-238 MTKNVPSFSNFPPE
+238 N
-252 FIQSYFSTVFYVSIT
+252 YFSTVFYVSIT

-280 GLFVGN
+280 GLFAGK
-286 RLNVLK
+286 RLKILK

-297 KYEVIRHFRTFSRMT
+297 KYNIIRHFGTFSRMT
-312 FCSRNLFYI
+312 YCSRNLFYLL
-321 MVIYTMTFSLMN
+321 VIYTMSFSLMN

-347 MNCFFYSGLY
+347 MNCFYYSGLY
-357 FLIRDSMAYIDTIMN
+357 FLIRDSV
-372 CFFYS
+372 
-377 GLYFLIRDSIAGIQG
+377 AGIQG
-392 YMLTK
+392 YMLSK

-406 FTILYLFILLSYFWL
+406 FTLLYLFMLISYFWV
-421 AAIIAILYFMSI
+421 AAIVAIIYFMTI
-433 DVKYGLR
+433 DMKYGLR
-440 EFYCEKMSTLLTN
+440 EIYGEKLGTLLTN